1 MPIVLKGEKMKTKNE
16 LGKISYFIV
25 VASTIAGVVF
35 ASQESASAT
44 ASNRWT
50 ANRVAKDIVTGIS
63 FAAGGVAGGATIP
76 AVAAATGSSTAGWA
90 AGGVAGGFAGGA
102 VKQAGDYAIDHPSK
116 TVSKVAPV
124 AAVIYLPIIPGA
136 GIARTAV
143 GAVKNVVKW
152 FNK

>member
-1 MPIVLKGEKMKTKNE
+1 MSIVLKGDRMKTRSE

-50 ANRVAKDIVTGIS
+50 ATRVAKDVVTGVS
-63 FAAGGVAGGATIP
+63 FAAGSVAGGATIP
-76 AVAAATGSSTAGWA
+76 VVTAATGSSTAGWA
-90 AGGVAGGFAGGA
+90 VGGIAGGVAGGA
-102 VKQAGDYAIDHPSK
+102 VKQAGDYVVGHPAK
-116 TVSKVAPV
+116 AVAKVAPV

-136 GIARTAV
+136 GVARAAVSAVKTAV
-143 GAVKNVVKW
+143 NW
-152 FNK
+152 FKK

>member
-1 MPIVLKGEKMKTKNE
+1 MKTKSE

-25 VASTIAGVVF
+25 VASTLAGVVF

-50 ANRVAKDIVTGIS
+50 ATRVAKDIVTGIS
-63 FAAGGVAGGATIP
+63 FAAGGVAGG
-76 AVAAATGSSTAGWA
+76 
-90 AGGVAGGFAGGA
+90 FAGGT

-136 GIARTAV
+136 GIARTAA
-143 GAVKNVVKW
+143 GAVKKVVKW